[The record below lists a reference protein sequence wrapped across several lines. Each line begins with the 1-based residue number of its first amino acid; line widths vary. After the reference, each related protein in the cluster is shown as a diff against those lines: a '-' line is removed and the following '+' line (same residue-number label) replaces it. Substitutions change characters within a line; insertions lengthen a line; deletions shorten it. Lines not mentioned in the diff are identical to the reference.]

1 MPKTLLLFVVC
12 LFGGSLMAQSSSIQP
27 NIGSQGQTLPI
38 IISGQNTQYQS
49 GSATVQLQYS
59 QGSFTISQGSITG
72 FSNIQV
78 SSPTQIT
85 GTLVVPP
92 NAPSGSYNLFVM
104 AGSSTVTFDPS
115 AFTVQPPTSNFIQ
128 VQPNGVKPGNTL
140 NGMTVSVPAGSFK
153 NAMTGIQKVWLSKGN
168 LVLENFSNIAVQNAS
183 TFTADFS
190 APSNVPQ
197 GMYDMNVWEN
207 SGAMHVTVAAF
218 EISDNVSLVER
229 PLFNFSY
236 FPNPAQ
242 DYLKVS
248 YAEASTQT
256 SFEILDLNGR
266 LIQSYTVEGTE
277 GEMSFS
283 ISDLAKGMYLLRVQE
298 FGTVLTVKKWQKN

>member
-27 NIGSQGQTLPI
+27 NTGSQGQTLPI

-115 AFTVQPPTSNFIQ
+115 AFTVQPPASNFIQ

-197 GMYDMNVWEN
+197 GMYDMNVFEN

-218 EISDNVSLVER
+218 EISDNVSLLER

-248 YAEASTQT
+248 YAEAGAQT

-266 LIQSYTVEGTE
+266 LIHSYTVEGAE
-277 GEMSFS
+277 GEMTFS

-298 FGTVLTVKKWQKN
+298 AGTVLTVKKWQKN